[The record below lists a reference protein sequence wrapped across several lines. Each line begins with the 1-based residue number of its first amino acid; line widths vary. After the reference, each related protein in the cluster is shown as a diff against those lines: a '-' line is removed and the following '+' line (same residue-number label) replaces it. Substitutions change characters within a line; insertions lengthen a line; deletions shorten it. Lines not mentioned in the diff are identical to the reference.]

1 VSPSGVLGPVDRAAL
16 AAYALAVAGGAG
28 LVDAGITVNIVGR
41 ARLIDTG
48 VSASLRVYVSSRAGL
63 VDARVAMHVASRV
76 RLVDARIA
84 TGIGGAVVSDFAR
97 LIDAAVAC
105 VQRGGGPGYCDSK
118 GQCHGY
124 ELDRLHR

>member
-1 VSPSGVLGPVDRAAL
+1 
-16 AAYALAVAGGAG
+16 
-28 LVDAGITVNIVGR
+28 VNIPGR

-63 VDARVAMHVASRV
+63 VDAGVAVQVAGRT
-76 RLVDARIA
+76 RLIDARVPVG
-84 TGIGGAVVSDFAR
+84 TDGAVVSDFAR

-124 ELDRLHR
+124 ELDRFHR